1 MVCKTNQFMHTSTL
15 LKCLL
20 ATLVIV
26 TYKLIPSGGK
36 ECTRE
41 SQLATWKLV
50 WSNIWRRLKVN
61 FELISLACLGATR
74 TGSHRPVYNFFFE
87 KKLFMQSVLIYICKE
102 AIYVVVLMLLCD
114 I

>member
-1 MVCKTNQFMHTSTL
+1 
-15 LKCLL
+15 
-20 ATLVIV
+20 
-26 TYKLIPSGGK
+26 
-36 ECTRE
+36 
-41 SQLATWKLV
+41 
-50 WSNIWRRLKVN
+50 VN